1 MASMKIEPFENPF
14 YVEMAIL
21 RASSYQEANN

>member
-21 RASSYQEANN
+21 CASSWHQVNN